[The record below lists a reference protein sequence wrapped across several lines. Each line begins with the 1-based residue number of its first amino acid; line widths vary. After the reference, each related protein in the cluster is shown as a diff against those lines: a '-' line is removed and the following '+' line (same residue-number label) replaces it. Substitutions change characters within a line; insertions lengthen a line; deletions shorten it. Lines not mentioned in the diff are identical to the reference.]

1 MTSAQSPLEYTA
13 DETSRSAMGADS
25 QPARRGH
32 ASKIWRVFAGLR
44 RRPIAVTALSV
55 LAIWAIV
62 IVFAPL
68 LAPENPLS
76 QSILDRLKAPSASHL
91 FGTDA
96 LGRDVLSRVMYGGR
110 VSVPA
115 ALVVVALSVVW
126 GCAIGLIT
134 GYVGGW
140 IDDVLMRITDVFMAF
155 PLILLAMVIS
165 ASLGPSIRNGVIA
178 LALVSWP
185 QYARVTRS
193 VTLDLRRR
201 EFVLASQV
209 AGQRRSVILRSVI
222 FPNVFPTIFVMASV
236 DVGRAIV
243 NFSVLSFIGLGARPP
258 VAEWGSMV
266 ADGAQVMSQWWVSTF
281 PGLAIFSLVLAF
293 NFVGDWL
300 RDLLDPYQRSRSES

>member
-1 MTSAQSPLEYTA
+1 MAGAQPLEYSTEQA
-13 DETSRSAMGADS
+13 LRPPMGEDDRS
-25 QPARRGH
+25 ARRGR
-32 ASKIWRVFAGLR
+32 ASRARRGFAGLR
-44 RRPIAVTALSV
+44 RRPLALIALCV

-68 LAPENPLS
+68 LAPDNPLT
-76 QSILDRLKAPSASHL
+76 QSILDRLKGPSAAHL
-91 FGTDA
+91 LGTDA

-126 GCAIGLIT
+126 GSAVGLIT

-140 IDDVLMRITDVFMAF
+140 LDDVLMRVTDVFMAF

-178 LALVSWP
+178 LAVVSWP

-193 VTLDLRRR
+193 VTLDLRSR

-209 AGQRRSVILRSVI
+209 AGQRRNVILGSVI
-222 FPNVFPTIFVMASV
+222 FPNVFPTVFVMASV
-236 DVGRAIV
+236 DIGRAIV
-243 NFSVLSFIGLGARPP
+243 NFAVLSFIGLGARPP

-281 PGLAIFSLVLAF
+281 PGLAIFTLVLAF

-300 RDLLDPYQRSRSES
+300 RDLLDPYQRSRSD

>member
-1 MTSAQSPLEYTA
+1 MTSAQSPLEV
-13 DETSRSAMGADS
+13 SAGGEATRDGMGTDAL
-25 QPARRGH
+25 PVRRRYVPG
-32 ASKIWRVFAGLR
+32 RTFAGLR
-44 RRPIAVTALSV
+44 RQPGAAIALCV
-55 LAIWAIV
+55 LGVWAIV

-68 LAPENPLS
+68 LAPDGPLQ
-76 QSILDRLKAPSASHL
+76 QSIAGRLQPPSMAHL

-115 ALVVVALSVVW
+115 ALVVVALSVVA

-134 GYVGGW
+134 GYLGGW

-155 PLILLAMVIS
+155 PLILLAMAIS

-209 AGQRRSVILRSVI
+209 AGQRRSVILGQVI
-222 FPNVFPTIFVMASV
+222 FPNVFPTVFVMASV

-281 PGLAIFSLVLAF
+281 PGFAIFSLVLAF

-300 RDLLDPYQRSRSES
+300 RDLLDPYQRSRSAA

>member
-1 MTSAQSPLEYTA
+1 MMSARSPLDMTIGG
-13 DETSRSAMGADS
+13 DSSHAMSTGTLS
-25 QPARRGH
+25 ARRGYVH
-32 ASKIWRVFAGLR
+32 TVGRTFAGLR
-44 RRPIAVTALSV
+44 HQPSALISLIV
-55 LAIWAIV
+55 LCVWAIV

-68 LAPENPLS
+68 LAPDGPLT
-76 QSILDRLKAPSASHL
+76 QSIAGRLSPPSSSHW

-96 LGRDVLSRVMYGGR
+96 LGRDVLSRVMFGGR

-115 ALVVVALSVVW
+115 ALVVVLLSVFV
-126 GCAIGLIT
+126 GCTVGLLT
-134 GYVGGW
+134 GYLGGW
-140 IDDVLMRITDVFMAF
+140 LDDVLMRITDVFMAF
-155 PLILLAMVIS
+155 PLILLAMAIS

-178 LALVSWP
+178 LAFVSWP

-193 VTLDLRRR
+193 VTLDLRSR

-209 AGQRRSVILRSVI
+209 AGQRRSTILGRVI
-222 FPNVFPTIFVMASV
+222 FPNVFPTVFVMASV

-281 PGLAIFSLVLAF
+281 PGFAIFSLVLAF
-293 NFVGDWL
+293 NFAGDWL
-300 RDLLDPYQRSRSES
+300 RDLLDPYSRARGAA